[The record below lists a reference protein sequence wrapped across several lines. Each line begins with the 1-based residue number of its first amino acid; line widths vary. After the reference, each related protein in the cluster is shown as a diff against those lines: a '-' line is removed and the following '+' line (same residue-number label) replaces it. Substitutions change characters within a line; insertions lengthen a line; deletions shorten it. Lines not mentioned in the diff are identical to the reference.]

1 MGMDVH
7 EELAFSA
14 FHSISAF
21 CNAGFSTLPGNLG
34 NPLLMKGHNPFYI
47 YISLLIILGG
57 IGFHIGE
64 LQGHYPLSYAPFLAI
79 LAYMGVGR
87 PPFLP
92 SL

>member
-1 MGMDVH
+1 MGMDIH

-34 NPLLMKGHNPFYI
+34 NPLLLAGHHNPFYI

-57 IGFHIGE
+57 YRFPDIGE
-64 LQGHYPLSYAPFLAI
+64 LQRYYSLSHTSLLEISAHV
-79 LAYMGVGR
+79 GVG
-87 PPFLP
+87 
-92 SL
+92 